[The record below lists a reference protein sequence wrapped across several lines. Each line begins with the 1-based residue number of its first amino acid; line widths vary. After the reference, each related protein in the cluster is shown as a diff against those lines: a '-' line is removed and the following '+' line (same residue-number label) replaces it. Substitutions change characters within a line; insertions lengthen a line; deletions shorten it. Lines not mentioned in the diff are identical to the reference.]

1 MQHCVSLSMKFWWIG
16 GRHCS
21 ICDYKRKKKL
31 TWEDNG
37 GRSAH
42 NTEEGAIDGVVVA
55 CIWRHFAMFLCV
67 FLGCVYKMKIEIW
80 IRFLFAYCTLIS
92 FMLYRRVLLCKLEQ
106 SIFITYTIYM
116 YIWLCIYVYVYTY
129 VQNFLALL
137 ARTTM
142 LLRRRT
148 VCEWEAPRAKH
159 SHSPQLLNFISTTLW
174 VQLWESCCY
183 ACISVCSCHVPLHVC
198 VCVCLS
204 AWRNELT

>member
-16 GRHCS
+16 GRHFS

-55 CIWRHFAMFLCV
+55 CIWRHFALFFVCV
-67 FLGCVYKMKIEIW
+67 LGCVYKMKIEIW

-116 YIWLCIYVYVYTY
+116 TVYICICVYVCTKFSCAACSNHNAATTTY
-129 VQNFLALL
+129 G
-137 ARTTM
+137 
-142 LLRRRT
+142 
-148 VCEWEAPRAKH
+148 
-159 SHSPQLLNFISTTLW
+159 LW
-174 VQLWESCCY
+174 VRGPESETLTLAAIIEFY
-183 ACISVCSCHVPLHVC
+183 LDDS
-198 VCVCLS
+198 LS
-204 AWRNELT
+204 ATLRELLLCMY